1 MADLKTNNQ
10 LSEEESMKQM
20 AAQMRA
26 AEYKG
31 LSEEEIQ
38 ERERQ
43 KEMRRKKNI
52 GILEDTLGILEK
64 GSFEKDGQGIKLQ
77 FSSEQ
82 MREIQVFLP
91 EDIDVLRSEV
101 TSASKT
107 STETVSSSDD
117 VESNENRTLTKS
129 GCTFGCENIDALVL
143 AQRKYSELKEN
154 GESDPKVLVLNLA
167 SSTHPGGQTRK
178 GASAQEEDLC
188 RRTSLLLS
196 LESDEAKKYYDYNN
210 ARKTHMGSDGVMIS
224 PYVEVIKDG
233 SSETLSE
240 PFPVSVMSC
249 AAPMIRLGLEGMSQQ
264 EYEVMLCHRIQGM
277 LFTAASQNYRHLILG
292 AFGCGV
298 FGNDAAVVSN
308 LFYHAIQN
316 LTYCGKGSSQ
326 LFDSIDFAVLCRPE
340 KDYNYREFCRNFSH
354 KDDSCT
360 AGSGE

>member
-1 MADLKTNNQ
+1 MAKQQTNNE
-10 LSEEESMKQM
+10 LSDEERMKQM

-31 LSEEEIQ
+31 LSEEKIQ

-43 KEMRRKKNI
+43 KEMRRKKNME
-52 GILEDTLGILEK
+52 ILEDTLGILEK
-64 GSFEKDGQGIKLQ
+64 GSFEKDGKEIKLR

-91 EDIDVLRSEV
+91 EDIEVLRTEETSSSE
-101 TSASKT
+101 TAA
-107 STETVSSSDD
+107 ETVSSSDD
-117 VESNENRTLTKS
+117 VESSESQTLTKS

-143 AQRKYSELKEN
+143 VQRKYSESKEN
-154 GESDPKVLVLNLA
+154 GETDPKVLVLNLA

-210 ARKTHMGSDGVMIS
+210 SRKTHMGSDGVIIS
-224 PYVEVIKDG
+224 PCVEVLKDG
-233 SSETLSE
+233 SSELLSE
-240 PFPVSVMSC
+240 PFPISVMSC
-249 AAPMIRLGLEGMSQQ
+249 AAPMIRMGLEGMSQQ
-264 EYEVMLCHRIQGM
+264 EYEGMLCHRIQGM
-277 LFTAASQNYRHLILG
+277 LLAAASQNYRHLILG

-316 LTYCGKGSSQ
+316 LSFNGKGSDQ
-326 LFDSIDFAVLCRPE
+326 LFDSIDFAVLCRPG
-340 KDYNYREFCRNFSH
+340 KDYNYREFCRNFLH

-360 AGSGE
+360 DGIGE